1 MRILTQV
8 YTLERVGG
16 IEIYTLEVGRELA
29 ARGHDVHLVHGPA
42 LLGPEAPTMRPD
54 LEAAGITLH
63 GPHPFRS
70 PTPVT
75 ALSAVRDA
83 LPSAALAARL
93 RPDVL
98 WLQRFEHVLWG
109 QVVARRSGTPL
120 VSHLHHA
127 LRGGPLVTLAARGV
141 RRFIAV
147 SEFMRQRWVDD
158 GLPAGRIDVLHNA
171 VPAAQY
177 PVGGVPERDRARQ
190 ALGLPADVPIALFYG
205 RLEQDKGL
213 RLALDAWDRTAGRRG
228 AAHLVL
234 AGEFPPTADPA
245 LAPRVADLV
254 RTGQATLLPLQRDVV
269 PLLHA
274 ADVVLFPSQL
284 PESFGRV
291 ALEGLIT
298 GRPVLA
304 TAVGG
309 VPEILSGPLTELLVP
324 QTDVA
329 TFAERLVALLGWR
342 ERDPGLGARC
352 AAHAAT
358 HFSFPDHVDRLEE
371 LLDRERRP
379 RRDRSALPG

>member
-16 IEIYTLEVGRELA
+16 IEINTLEVSRELA
-29 ARGHDVHLVHGPA
+29 ARGHEVHVVHGPP
-42 LLGPEAPTMRPD
+42 LLGPDAPDMRAD
-54 LEAAGITLH
+54 LEAAGIAVH
-63 GPHPFRS
+63 GPQPFRAPS
-70 PTPVT
+70 LLT
-75 ALSAVRDA
+75 ALPSVRDA
-83 LPSAALAARL
+83 LPTAALAARL

-98 WLQRFEHVLWG
+98 WLQRFEHVIWG
-109 QVVARRSGTPL
+109 QVVARRSGAPL
-120 VSHLHHA
+120 VCHLHHA
-127 LRGGPLVTLAARGV
+127 LNGGPLTTLAGRGV

-147 SEFMRQRWVDD
+147 SEFMRRRWIGD

-177 PVGGVPERDRARQ
+177 PVGGLPERTDARR

-245 LAPRVADLV
+245 LAPRVAELV
-254 RTGQATLLPLQRDVV
+254 RGGSATLLPLQRDVA

-291 ALEGLIT
+291 VLEGLMT

-309 VPEILSGPLTELLVP
+309 VPEILTGPLTDLLVP

-329 TFAERLVALLGWR
+329 AFAERLVTLLAWR
-342 ERDPGLGARC
+342 EDDPGLGARC
-352 AAHAAT
+352 ATEAAGR
-358 HFSFPDHVDRLEE
+358 FSFPGHVDRLEE
-371 LLDRERRP
+371 LLDRERR
-379 RRDRSALPG
+379 RDRSALPG